1 MATDDPGPKDPGK
14 SSSAP
19 PSDPVT
25 PRPLTIDDVPRLG
38 SGAGIAVGCSV
49 AVAVM
54 VVLFWLVRGW
64 FFHAP

>member
-1 MATDDPGPKDPGK
+1 MATDDPRPEEPTK

-19 PSDPVT
+19 PSDPIT

-49 AVAVM
+49 AVVAL

-64 FFHAP
+64 VLHAP